1 LYEVD
6 ITREDARHLDR
17 LPAKVRDAAVS
28 LMLGA
33 LAENPRRVG
42 KPLVGRFAGLWSARR
57 GDYRIVYE
65 IDENAHVVLIHRVQQ
80 RRHVYRR
87 R

>member
-6 ITREDARHLDR
+6 ITREGARHLDR

-33 LAENPRRVG
+33 LAESPRRVG
-42 KPLVGRFAGLWSARR
+42 KPLVGQFAGLWSARR

-65 IDENAHVVLIHRVQQ
+65 IDEDAHIVLIHRVQH

>member
-1 LYEVD
+1 MYDVD
-6 ITREDARHLDR
+6 ITPEGVRHLDR

-33 LAENPRRVG
+33 LAENLRRVG
-42 KPLVGRFAGLWSARR
+42 KPLVGQFAGMSSARR
-57 GDYRIVYE
+57 GEYRIVYE
-65 IDENAHVVLIHRVQQ
+65 IDEDAHVVLIHRVQH
-80 RRHVYRR
+80 RRDVYRR

>member
-1 LYEVD
+1 MYDVD
-6 ITREDARHLDR
+6 ITPEGLRHLDR

-42 KPLVGRFAGLWSARR
+42 KPLVGQFAGLWSARR

-65 IDENAHVVLIHRVQQ
+65 IDEDAQVVLVHRVQH
-80 RRHVYRR
+80 RRDVYRR

>member
-1 LYEVD
+1 MYDVD
-6 ITREDARHLDR
+6 ITPEGVRRLDR

-33 LAENPRRVG
+33 LADNPRRVG
-42 KPLVGRFAGLWSARR
+42 KPLVGQFAGMWSARR
-57 GDYRIVYE
+57 GDYRTVYE
-65 IDENAHVVLIHRVQQ
+65 IDEDADVVLIHRVQH
-80 RRHVYRR
+80 RRDVCRR

>member
-1 LYEVD
+1 MYDVD
-6 ITREDARHLDR
+6 ITPEGLRHLDR
-17 LPAKVRDAAVS
+17 LPAKVRDAALS

-33 LAENPRRVG
+33 LADNPRRVG
-42 KPLVGRFAGLWSARR
+42 KPLVGQFAGMWSARR

-65 IDENAHVVLIHRVQQ
+65 IDEDAHVVLVHRVQH
-80 RRHVYRR
+80 RRDVYRR